1 MARLAGRS
9 RLTDRHAAA
18 HNVQVWSFAL
28 RKSSTSFGGLITSY
42 DGTIAERHRNT
53 GAPRAQPSEARCID
67 RRQPAFK
74 LRRVMAPRRSGGRRV
89 HTVRGGHRRP
99 SAACRAEL
107 VGLCLCLFGHA
118 TRRSGRRSVRP
129 EFAKGRTRRP
139 DWTHRAQTCV
149 RREEDAHVDT
159 LLRDYLEFEFLPESE
174 AEFAPPAPDSLAEL
188 VFTTGTTRRPKGV
201 RLTHRN
207 LLAAARHINRVI
219 GIREGDVEVMPLPL
233 FRTFGLGR
241 LRCNLIAGA
250 AVVLVDGFRL
260 PGEIFTAIDRHRA
273 TGLVGVP
280 AGFAVLLRFGQRGL
294 GVFADRLRYI
304 EIGSAPMPVE
314 HKRMLM
320 DLLPKTELW
329 MHYGLTEA
337 ARSAFIEFHRHHDRL
352 DTVGLPAPGVQ
363 LEVRSEDGSVCHSG
377 GVGPLWIR
385 GDHVALGYWGD
396 PEFTVRSFVDS
407 WVHTGD
413 VAHLES
419 DGFLVLHGRSDDMIN
434 VGGFKVLPDQIEGVL
449 GEHPAVLEAMCIG
462 VPDPRKIT
470 GEIVRAYLV
479 QASAKVPDEELSR
492 WVAAR
497 LERYKVPLQYVWI
510 ETLPRNSSG
519 KLTRAILRNQAASEQ

>member
-1 MARLAGRS
+1 MEQLQSVIEILGHRALTHPKRS
-9 RLTDRHAAA
+9 ALIEGNRH
-18 HNVQVWSFAL
+18 L
-28 RKSSTSFGGLITSY
+28 SY
-42 DGTIAERHRNT
+42 GE
-53 GAPRAQPSEARCID
+53 
-67 RRQPAFK
+67 
-74 LRRVMAPRRSGGRRV
+74 LWRRVEAVAEEFTRCAVGTGDRVLLAAPNS
-89 HTVRGGHRRP
+89 
-99 SAACRAEL
+99 SAFVCAYLATQL
-107 VGLCLCLFGHA
+107 VGAVAVPFDPNLPKAARDDLIARIEPKLAFG
-118 TRRSGRRSVRP
+118 
-129 EFAKGRTRRP
+129 EK
-139 DWTHRAQTCV
+139 
-149 RREEDAHVDT
+149 EDAHVDL
-159 LLRDYLEFEFLPESE
+159 LLRDYSELESLPGSE
-174 AEFAPPAPDSLAEL
+174 AEFGQPVPNSVAEL

-201 RLTHRN
+201 SLTHRN

-250 AVVLVDGFRL
+250 TVVLVDGFRL

-304 EIGSAPMPVE
+304 EIGSAPMPIE

-363 LEVRSEDGSVCHSG
+363 LEVRSENGSVCHSG
-377 GVGPLWIR
+377 GVGRLWIR
-385 GDHVALGYWGD
+385 GDHVALGYWRD
-396 PEFTVRSFVDS
+396 PESTVLSFVDG

-434 VGGFKVLPDQIEGVL
+434 IGGFKVLPDQIEGVL

-479 QASAKVPDEELSR
+479 QASAKVSDEELSR

>member
-1 MARLAGRS
+1 MEQLQSVIEILGHRALSHPKRAALIEGSQHLSYGELWARVR
-9 RLTDRHAAA
+9 AAA
-18 HNVQVWSFAL
+18 EEFTRCGVDTGDRVLLSAPN
-28 RKSSTSFGGLITSY
+28 SSTFVCAYL
-42 DGTIAERHRNT
+42 A
-53 GAPRAQPSEARCID
+53 AQ
-67 RRQPAFK
+67 
-74 LRRVMAPRRSGGRRV
+74 
-89 HTVRGGHRRP
+89 
-99 SAACRAEL
+99 L
-107 VGLCLCLFGHA
+107 VGAVAVPFDPNLPKVARDDLI
-118 TRRSGRRSVRP
+118 GRIEPTLALVD
-129 EFAKGRTRRP
+129 K
-139 DWTHRAQTCV
+139 
-149 RREEDAHVDT
+149 EDAHVGSAIRNYFD
-159 LLRDYLEFEFLPESE
+159 LDSLPKSE
-174 AEFAPPAPDSLAEL
+174 IKFVQPAPNSIAEL

-201 RLTHRN
+201 RLAHRN
-207 LLAAARHINRVI
+207 LVAAARHINRVI

-250 AVVLVDGFRL
+250 TVVLVDGFRL

-280 AGFAVLLRFGQRGL
+280 AGFAVLLRFGERGL
-294 GVFADRLRYI
+294 GVFADQLRYI
-304 EIGSAPMPVE
+304 EIGSASMPIE
-314 HKRMLM
+314 HKHMLM

-352 DTVGLPAPGVQ
+352 NTVGLPAPGVQ
-363 LEVRSEDGSVCHSG
+363 LELRSEDGSVCHSG
-377 GVGPLWIR
+377 VAGRLWIR

-396 PEFTVRSFVDS
+396 PDSTVRSFVDG

-479 QASAKVPDEELSR
+479 QASAKVSDEELSR